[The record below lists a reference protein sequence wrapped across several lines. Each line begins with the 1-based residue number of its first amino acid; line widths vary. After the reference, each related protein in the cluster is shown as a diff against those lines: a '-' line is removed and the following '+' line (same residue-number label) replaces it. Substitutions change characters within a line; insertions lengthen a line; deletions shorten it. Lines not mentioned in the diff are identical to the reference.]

1 MGIMFT
7 RIADIDIKKNHGQD
21 ESAKYLAR
29 PQSWH
34 DRSCQIDR
42 PTILF
47 GHEIECSQLVRN
59 QSKYNHNFSEYEI
72 KRTHKNSNS
81 IDCED
86 IIRIIEAIGK
96 STNQTT

>member
-59 QSKYNHNFSEYEI
+59 HSEYNHNFSEQII
-72 KRTHKNSNS
+72 KRTRHKIEITS
-81 IDCED
+81 IARTLFE
-86 IIRIIEAIGK
+86 
-96 STNQTT
+96 